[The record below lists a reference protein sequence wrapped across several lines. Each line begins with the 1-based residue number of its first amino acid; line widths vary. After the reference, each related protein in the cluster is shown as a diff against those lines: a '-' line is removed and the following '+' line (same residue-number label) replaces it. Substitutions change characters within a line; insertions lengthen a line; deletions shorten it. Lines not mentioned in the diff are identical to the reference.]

1 MLQLKLAERIIEAA
15 LSHARAANMKPLCVA
30 VLDAGGALM
39 ALKREDG
46 ASFLRPE
53 VAHAKAW
60 GALGMG
66 SGTRALA
73 VRAQT
78 HPAFVNAMAALT
90 QGRIVPVPG
99 GVLIRSEDRSIIGAV
114 GISGDVSENDEACA
128 VAGIHAAGLEADTG
142 G

>member
-1 MLQLKLAERIIEAA
+1 MELKLAEQILDAA
-15 LSHARAANMKPLCVA
+15 LGHARTTHMQPLCVA
-30 VLDAGGALM
+30 VLDTGGALV

-46 ASFLRPE
+46 ASFLRSE
-53 VAHAKAW
+53 VAQAKAW

-73 VRAQT
+73 ARAQT
-78 HPAFVNAMAALT
+78 HPAFINAMGALT

-99 GVLIRSEDRSIIGAV
+99 GVLIRAQDQAIVGAV

-128 VAGIHAAGLEADTG
+128 VAGIRAAGLHADTG